1 MLVSQTEA
9 FFPDVDS
16 CRFSHRCLGLHFPPL
31 LDGPGALVPGGR
43 WRRGFA
49 LRSWGGRYPPLL
61 SWDTAHFCG
70 RALLGSGLGL
80 ELLLSFPHGIPQ
92 GLSFPSGPLPPLG
105 GRSSP
110 LRFLSSRKTH
120 SSFLR
125 KLVTSLS
132 SSSEGKALVYYALSV
147 MGDFFCPGYP
157 P

>member
-1 MLVSQTEA
+1 MLVSLKEA
-9 FFPDVDS
+9 FFSGVDS
-16 CRFSHRCLGLHFPPL
+16 CRLSHRCLGLLFPPL
-31 LDGPGALVPGGR
+31 LDGHGGGEGDEGSRFVPGGR
-43 WRRGFA
+43 
-49 LRSWGGRYPPLL
+49 SPPLL
-61 SWDTAHFCG
+61 GWDAAHFCG

-92 GLSFPSGPLPPLG
+92 GFSFPSGPLPPLG

-147 MGDFFCPGYP
+147 TG
-157 P
+157 

>member
-1 MLVSQTEA
+1 MLVSLKEA
-9 FFPDVDS
+9 FFSGVDS
-16 CRFSHRCLGLHFPPL
+16 CRLSHRCLGLLFPPL
-31 LDGPGALVPGGR
+31 LDGHGGERETRVRALFRGGR
-43 WRRGFA
+43 
-49 LRSWGGRYPPLL
+49 SPPLL
-61 SWDTAHFCG
+61 GWGAAHFCG

-80 ELLLSFPHGIPQ
+80 ELLISFPHGIPQ
-92 GLSFPSGPLPPLG
+92 GFSFPSGPLPPPG

-125 KLVTSLS
+125 KLVASLS

-147 MGDFFCPGYP
+147 IGDFFCPGYP